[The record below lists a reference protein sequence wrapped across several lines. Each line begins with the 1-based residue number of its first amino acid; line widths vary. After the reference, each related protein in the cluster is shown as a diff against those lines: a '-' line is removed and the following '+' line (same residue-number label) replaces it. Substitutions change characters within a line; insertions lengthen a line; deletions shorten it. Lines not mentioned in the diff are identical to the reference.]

1 MRSPTRL
8 LAISLLLGLARLAAA
23 ACGDHPL
30 DAAEMTA
37 ARAAG
42 DLACPCVEY
51 ADHAAYVGCV
61 ATEAAQ
67 RTAAHVLHPQCKR
80 ALVKCAAR
88 STCGKFGLVTCCRT
102 TAAGVTKCRVT
113 RDAAH
118 CTRPR
123 HGSACVG
130 RTASCCDAC
139 GAGGCSSHT
148 TTTTTT
154 LPVSCA
160 SAAEDTF
167 DTIQQRIFG
176 YHGCAVSS
184 CHGPLAQGNLD
195 LRDGAAY
202 GSLVGVP
209 AVNPVAARA
218 GKLRVAPGNAAA
230 SFLSQKLHGT
240 LATGE
245 GARMPYVGTSL
256 TPAELAFVDAWI
268 TAGAAQTGIVPQ
280 VPCLPPLEYVPAEA
294 PAPPAGGYQMV
305 LDGPW
310 LQPGQEQ
317 EGCFW
322 IPVPS
327 STDFYTGKW
336 EFVLNPGTHHFAVYT
351 NRDDVPL
358 PPSRQ
363 WLLNDFGCFREAN
376 YGANLSGAP
385 QAPYFVD
392 AYPAGVARVLRAGSF
407 IGLNA
412 HYHNSFDVPIQ
423 IKVWTNIYPYPGTP
437 QHVAQTLTS
446 LDTTFTID
454 VAPFTQ
460 KAQHGRFV
468 NDLGKPMSFVNLSGH
483 MHKRGLRFTAWRS
496 NGAKLYEN
504 FDWAHPLVVLYDPPL
519 VLAPGDWIDY
529 ECLHDNGVTRPVKLD
544 AFGKPTHLRFGVT
557 TDDEMCILPGVY
569 YTD

>member
-42 DLACPCVEY
+42 DLACPCV
-51 ADHAAYVGCV
+51 
-61 ATEAAQ
+61 
-67 RTAAHVLHPQCKR
+67 
-80 ALVKCAAR
+80 
-88 STCGKFGLVTCCRT
+88 
-102 TAAGVTKCRVT
+102 
-113 RDAAH
+113 
-118 CTRPR
+118 
-123 HGSACVG
+123 
-130 RTASCCDAC
+130 AC

-256 TPAELAFVDAWI
+256 
-268 TAGAAQTGIVPQ
+268 
-280 VPCLPPLEYVPAEA
+280 
-294 PAPPAGGYQMV
+294 
-305 LDGPW
+305 
-310 LQPGQEQ
+310 
-317 EGCFW
+317 
-322 IPVPS
+322 
-327 STDFYTGKW
+327 
-336 EFVLNPGTHHFAVYT
+336 
-351 NRDDVPL
+351 
-358 PPSRQ
+358 
-363 WLLNDFGCFREAN
+363 
-376 YGANLSGAP
+376 
-385 QAPYFVD
+385 
-392 AYPAGVARVLRAGSF
+392 
-407 IGLNA
+407 
-412 HYHNSFDVPIQ
+412 
-423 IKVWTNIYPYPGTP
+423 
-437 QHVAQTLTS
+437 
-446 LDTTFTID
+446 
-454 VAPFTQ
+454 
-460 KAQHGRFV
+460 
-468 NDLGKPMSFVNLSGH
+468 
-483 MHKRGLRFTAWRS
+483 
-496 NGAKLYEN
+496 
-504 FDWAHPLVVLYDPPL
+504 
-519 VLAPGDWIDY
+519 
-529 ECLHDNGVTRPVKLD
+529 
-544 AFGKPTHLRFGVT
+544 
-557 TDDEMCILPGVY
+557 
-569 YTD
+569 

>member
-80 ALVKCAAR
+80 ALVKCAA
-88 STCGKFGLVTCCRT
+88 
-102 TAAGVTKCRVT
+102 
-113 RDAAH
+113 H
-118 CTRPR
+118 
-123 HGSACVG
+123 
-130 RTASCCDAC
+130 
-139 GAGGCSSHT
+139 
-148 TTTTTT
+148 
-154 LPVSCA
+154 
-160 SAAEDTF
+160 
-167 DTIQQRIFG
+167 
-176 YHGCAVSS
+176 
-184 CHGPLAQGNLD
+184 
-195 LRDGAAY
+195 

-412 HYHNSFDVPIQ
+412 HYHNGFDVPIQ

-504 FDWAHPLVVLYDPPL
+504 FDWAHPLVVLSDPPL
-519 VLAPGDWIDY
+519 VLAPAG
-529 ECLHDNGVTRPVKLD
+529 
-544 AFGKPTHLRFGVT
+544 
-557 TDDEMCILPGVY
+557 
-569 YTD
+569 